1 MLYLPPRYAHDGI
14 AEGECQTY
22 SVGFRAPRQGQL
34 ARDLL
39 RQWCEAGWLHALKT
53 TNAQAG

>member
-1 MLYLPPRYAHDGI
+1 MRRLADQRRLQAADLAG
-14 AEGECQTY
+14 A
-22 SVGFRAPRQGQL
+22 SDA